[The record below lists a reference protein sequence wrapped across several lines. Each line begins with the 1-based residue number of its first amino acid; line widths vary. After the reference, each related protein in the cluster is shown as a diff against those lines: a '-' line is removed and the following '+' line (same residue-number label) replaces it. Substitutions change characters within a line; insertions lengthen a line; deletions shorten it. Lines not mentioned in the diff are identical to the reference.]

1 MFVFQTKSG
10 FRKRVAL
17 RLVFESWVG
26 EIDWP
31 QLSSATEIFISGSYY
46 DIGLLINWEPRSDVD
61 VGQKCAEACLA

>member
-1 MFVFQTKSG
+1 M
-10 FRKRVAL
+10 
-17 RLVFESWVG
+17 G